1 LLITSCKADT
11 VKKIEKAKILAKNSA
26 NSYGGHKKLKK
37 IQMSTNKNLFKNF
50 FLVIESEQSKTIRK
64 EKERINQRNI
74 RQHTNTNQYQKS
86 RNLNLIL

>member
-1 LLITSCKADT
+1 
-11 VKKIEKAKILAKNSA
+11 
-26 NSYGGHKKLKK
+26 
-37 IQMSTNKNLFKNF
+37 MSTNKNLFKNF